1 MRFKSLTKLLGGLF
15 LALWCTAALAQ
26 TRTVKG
32 NVVDEAGIPV
42 IGAFVTV
49 EGASNIGTLTD
60 LDGNFNLAKVPANAK
75 NLIVSFMGYADAKVP
90 VQDFVRVVLQ
100 EDANVLESA
109 VVTGMT
115 QMDRRLFSGS
125 AVKVDADEAKI
136 SGMADISRSLEGRVA
151 GVSVQNVSGTFG
163 TAPKIRVRGS
173 TSIYGSSK
181 PLWVVDGVIMEDV
194 VEIDAEDLSSGDAN
208 TLISSAIAGLNS
220 DDIESF
226 DILKDG
232 SATSIYGARA
242 MAGVIVVT
250 TKKGKAGHT
259 SLTYNGE
266 YTYRLKP
273 NYADFNIMNSQGQM
287 SLYQELEQKG
297 SLLYA
302 GTANASE
309 SGIYGK
315 MYQLI
320 SEFDATSGTY
330 GLPNTDEA
338 KAAYL
343 RAAEYRNTDWF
354 DRLFQ
359 HTIQHNHSLS
369 LSGGTDKGNYY
380 ASLSIMDDPGWSIQ
394 SKVRRYTFN
403 INSTYHISD
412 KVSVNMI
419 GNASYRNQR
428 APGTIGSTT
437 NWLPKA

>member
-163 TAPKIRVRGS
+163 TAPQRHRRSELGRYRVLRH
-173 TSIYGSSK
+173 
-181 PLWVVDGVIMEDV
+181 PE
-194 VEIDAEDLSSGDAN
+194 
-208 TLISSAIAGLNS
+208 
-220 DDIESF
+220 
-226 DILKDG
+226 
-232 SATSIYGARA
+232 R
-242 MAGVIVVT
+242 
-250 TKKGKAGHT
+250 
-259 SLTYNGE
+259 
-266 YTYRLKP
+266 RLRH
-273 NYADFNIMNSQGQM
+273 
-287 SLYQELEQKG
+287 LH
-297 SLLYA
+297 
-302 GTANASE
+302 
-309 SGIYGK
+309 
-315 MYQLI
+315 
-320 SEFDATSGTY
+320 
-330 GLPNTDEA
+330 
-338 KAAYL
+338 L
-343 RAAEYRNTDWF
+343 RCPR
-354 DRLFQ
+354 
-359 HTIQHNHSLS
+359 H
-369 LSGGTDKGNYY
+369 G
-380 ASLSIMDDPGWSIQ
+380 
-394 SKVRRYTFN
+394 RRYRRD
-403 INSTYHISD
+403 HQE
-412 KVSVNMI
+412 
-419 GNASYRNQR
+419 R
-428 APGTIGSTT
+428 
-437 NWLPKA
+437 